1 MIISHI
7 AKLIS
12 AAMLIL
18 GLNIVIANS
27 AEIKITSDQF
37 VVNENSS
44 SATFTGNV
52 IIKQPDLVVYANKVI
67 VHYGAGGPSDL
78 KDFEAI
84 GDVKIVQSEQTAKA
98 NRGVYNPKT
107 KILTLYDNV
116 AVTNESGT
124 ITGSELIIDTISGIS
139 KFPSQ
144 SDGGRVT
151 AVFSQ

>member
-1 MIISHI
+1 MARKFQKFITII
-7 AKLIS
+7 LS
-12 AAMLIL
+12 AIL
-18 GLNIVIANS
+18 LHVFAGVS

-37 VVNENSS
+37 IVNETSS

-52 IIKQPDLVVYANKVI
+52 IIKQPDLIVYANKVV

-84 GDVKIVQSEQTAKA
+84 GGVKIVQPEQTAKA
-98 NRGVYNPKT
+98 DRGVYNPKS

-124 ITGSELIIDTISGIS
+124 IMGSELIIDTISGIS